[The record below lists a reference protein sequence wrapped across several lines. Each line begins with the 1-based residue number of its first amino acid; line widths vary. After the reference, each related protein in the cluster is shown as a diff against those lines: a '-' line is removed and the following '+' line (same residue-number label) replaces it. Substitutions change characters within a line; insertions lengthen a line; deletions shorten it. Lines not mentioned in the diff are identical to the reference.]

1 MAKIVPSI
9 FCDVKFYNTEEME
22 QASILSEN
30 QKLWV
35 QYNISKYAT
44 EKLALRF
51 DPQNPQNFVQRE
63 AELQGSINV
72 LLYLIDSSDAV
83 ERAAKEKILAQN
95 SGN

>member
-1 MAKIVPSI
+1 MARIIPSI
-9 FCDVKFYNTEEME
+9 FCDVQFYNTEEME
-22 QASILSEN
+22 QASILSEP
-30 QKLWV
+30 QKLWI

-51 DPQNPQNFVQRE
+51 DPTNPQNFVQRE